1 MERSALSRLDSF
13 GRFCVV
19 ANLSTMGLTD
29 TILNRPELRFLDL
42 LFPWVVAVAV
52 FGFLIAWFIIA
63 VLEWC
68 DLSRH
73 IWHLPLA
80 FLAMVVLFSSLIGM
94 LLLP

>member
-1 MERSALSRLDSF
+1 MSRLDSF
-13 GRFCVV
+13 GRFCV
-19 ANLSTMGLTD
+19 ANLSTMGLKD

-80 FLAMVVLFSSLIGM
+80 FLALVVLFSSLIGM